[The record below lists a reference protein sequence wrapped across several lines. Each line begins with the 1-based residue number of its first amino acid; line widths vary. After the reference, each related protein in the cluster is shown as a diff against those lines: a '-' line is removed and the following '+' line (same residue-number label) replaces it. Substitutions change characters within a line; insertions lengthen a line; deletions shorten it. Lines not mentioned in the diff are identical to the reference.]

1 MGREPLEFRVLSL
14 NQAPV
19 FTLTR
24 LDAELL
30 GLLRLHSRFAD
41 QRHLVL
47 LAQMVA
53 GLLLS
58 QTVCFDRW
66 KSVLPLGSVR
76 SRC

>member
-1 MGREPLEFRVLSL
+1 MVS
-14 NQAPV
+14 QA
-19 FTLTR
+19 R

-30 GLLRLHSRFAD
+30 GLLRQHSRFAD
-41 QRHLVL
+41 QRQLVL

-58 QTVCFDRW
+58 PTICFDRW